1 MIKNVK
7 GPALSRKLVLI
18 NFIRSLKV
26 ILYLYVFLLP
36 ENGVM
41 KRKMGSYYITKMY

>member
-18 NFIRSLKV
+18 NFIINFSTY
-26 ILYLYVFLLP
+26 ILETNF
-36 ENGVM
+36 
-41 KRKMGSYYITKMY
+41 